1 MKKNYLMTALMA
13 VMTIGLSKAQSF
25 CAAPTFTA
33 SKVDAKCNGE
43 TNGSVGIL
51 IPTRFLGF
59 YSEVKVSLLKV
70 VGVSTSSIVSD
81 ADVDLVG
88 TNAGQWN
95 SGNVLGAGNYRIE
108 LAYVCISTGTKLTVT
123 RSVRLSELSPFTV
136 TLPASRDVCAR
147 SVNSN
152 TRIDAIV
159 NGRPVTTTQYIW
171 SNSSTNTLPYINV
184 STTGIYTVTVTDA
197 FGCMASASTTVTA
210 SNGPALVVNSTPDDC
225 GTKNGSAQVSAT
237 STNTPLTYEWS
248 NSARTPNISNLAQGG
263 YTVSVTDSKVCIST
277 ANADVPLGNNC
288 VRKIKGIVVNDVN
301 NNCNVDGS
309 DTRVSSNQV
318 KLTYN
323 AGRNTKVVMTNSLGE
338 YEFNLEPS
346 DLGPFQVTPISN
358 SSTNSCSSISNS
370 CVQSYS
376 IPSIGLGQEAIN
388 KNFYYTSNN
397 TSDVSVSLSCGGQ
410 TDNGWF
416 SQTYRSDH
424 KITVRNLGCNR
435 ANGKATLYQPNTP
448 RPVLG
453 TFDFNLAPGESKQFS
468 VNETYS
474 QNIFSILVMNCN
486 KDYMVRAEA
495 VVYNVTDANM
505 SNNSVECTYRGCP
518 LDPNNKMVNPVRSQE
533 GGIFESDTKLNYVVN
548 FQNLGNAEATYVR
561 VEDVLD
567 LNKYEIESFDFLGSS
582 HPSSWEFIN
591 NKLVVTMRGL
601 HLLPK
606 DLDEEGSKGYISF
619 TIKRKEGMPL
629 GTAIDNTAAIYFD
642 YNDPVITNTAHS
654 VIISPLSNETAVVNR
669 EENLI
674 LVPNPTSSSAT
685 AVVNLVEATSVN
697 LSVFNINGQLVKN
710 IATDGVLQAG
720 THKINLDVDAL
731 ASGAY
736 IIQFKSATSVVT
748 QKLIKQ

>member
-1 MKKNYLMTALMA
+1 MKKNYLMTALIA
-13 VMTIGLSKAQSF
+13 VMTIGSISAQNS
-25 CAAPTFTA
+25 CPTPTFSTPKA
-33 SKVDAKCNGE
+33 DAKCFGE
-43 TNGSVGIL
+43 ANGSVGIT

-59 YSEVKVSLLKV
+59 YSEIKVSLLKV
-70 VGVSTSSIVSD
+70 VGTSTSPIVSD
-81 ADVDLVG
+81 VNVDLLG
-88 TNAGQWN
+88 ANAGRWD
-95 SGNVLGAGNYRIE
+95 SGNILSAGNYRIT
-108 LAYVCISTGTKLTVT
+108 LAYVCVSTGTKSTT
-123 RSVRLSELSPFTV
+123 SRSVILNELSPFTV
-136 TLPASRDVCAR
+136 TLPVSAEVCTR
-147 SVNSN
+147 SVNSG
-152 TRIDAIV
+152 TRIFSTI
-159 NGRPVTTTQYIW
+159 NGRPISTVQFTW
-171 SNSSTNTLPYINV
+171 NNSSTNTLPFVNV
-184 STTGIYTVTVTDA
+184 NASGVYTVTVTDEN
-197 FGCMASASTTVTA
+197 GCKASASTTVTA
-210 SNGPALVVNSTPDDC
+210 YDGPTLTVSSTPDDC
-225 GTKNGSAQVSAT
+225 GIGNGSAQVSAS
-237 STNTPLTYEWS
+237 STNTPLIYLWS

-263 YTVSVTDSKVCIST
+263 YTISVTDSKGCIST
-277 ANADVPLGNNC
+277 ANADIPLGNNC

-323 AGRNTKVVMTNSLGE
+323 AGRNTKMVMTNSLGE
-338 YEFNLEPS
+338 YEFNLEPG
-346 DLGPFQVTPISN
+346 DVGPFQVTPISK

-370 CVQSYS
+370 CVPSYS

-388 KNFYYTSNN
+388 KNFFYTSNN
-397 TSDVSVSLSCGGQ
+397 TSDISVELSCGGR
-410 TDNGWF
+410 TDNGLF
-416 SQTYRSDH
+416 SQSYRSDH
-424 KITVRNLGCNR
+424 KITVRNIGCNR
-435 ANGKATLYQPNTP
+435 ANGKTTLYQPNTP
-448 RPVLG
+448 RPILG
-453 TFDFNLAPGESKQFS
+453 TFDFDLAPGESRQFS

-495 VVYNVTDANM
+495 VVYNVTDVNM

-591 NKLVVTMRGL
+591 NKLVVSMRGL

-669 EENLI
+669 EENLT

-685 AVVNLVEATSVN
+685 AIINLVETTNVN
-697 LSVFNINGQLVKN
+697 LSVFNINGQLIKN
-710 IATDGVLQAG
+710 IATDGALQAG
-720 THKINLDVDAL
+720 THKINLEVDAL
-731 ASGAY
+731 AAGTY